1 MTDNKLIEDIE
12 EALGLVLPGAYRNY
26 LRQHLAED
34 RPVTDLILL
43 YGMGMLVQRNND
55 YEVQRYLPS
64 WISIG
69 DDSGGRAICL
79 HCDPND
85 PAVYITGYGALDTGS
100 MEVLSNN
107 FDAWVQDGFSLDITR
122 EAPDVIA
129 FRSSETF
136 QLRSEWMALHRAL
149 TKLESAKA
157 TLDLKSYIQQKRVLQ
172 QQLKDFEQQHTGKN
186 YRL

>member
-1 MTDNKLIEDIE
+1 MTDNKQITAIEK
-12 EALGLVLPGAYRNY
+12 ALGLVLPGAYLDY
-26 LRQHLAED
+26 LQQHLAED
-34 RPVTDLILL
+34 KPVTDLILL
-43 YGMGMLVQRNND
+43 YGTGTLVQRNND

-69 DDSGGRAICL
+69 DDGGGRAICL
-79 HCDPND
+79 HCNPND

-100 MEVLSNN
+100 MEVLSTG
-107 FDAWVQDGFSLDITR
+107 FEAWVKDGFTLDIIR

-136 QLRSEWMALHRAL
+136 QLRSAWMELHRAL
-149 TKLESAKA
+149 TRLESAKA
-157 TLDLKSYIQQKRVLQ
+157 TMDLKSYIQQKRLLQ
-172 QQLKDFEQQHTGKN
+172 QQLKDFEQQHAGKN